1 MILYNGTVASF
12 DSDTYVY
19 RVFLEGFGAVYATQ
33 LITGAER
40 RFVPKERVV
49 CGKSGDRWVL
59 FGALPTVQQTVDEKR
74 QMTPEEAIAS
84 ITGNIVQKFTA
95 KPGIPIPSFRNF
107 NDNIPT
113 SSGDAFMIP
122 RPLSGSKPTNFI
134 RAYEFGS
141 IELKSSAGCFQY
153 FDFEDREITTVAQ
166 GFITKG
172 PGYYKT
178 LTFKTSPTF
187 AGDVVKKLVLREEV
201 RADPL
206 NESKERDNGTEAKL
220 DRETIEGFIAGPGGD
235 YAKGPAELF
244 YRPQAKRGRR
254 EVLSDYLVTEH
265 DHDTQTVRRR
275 LDRVDRANKTRSL
288 EIFHAE
294 GYLTKEGPGLAVHG
308 SRTIFRDW
316 GLLEFDT
323 DVGRMLLKVRNK
335 TIVVDQNSISLM
347 AGNESAIHI
356 TDSGIV
362 LKSKSVVID
371 STSTAINCKQFGVQ
385 ASSIAMDS
393 DITSITAN
401 FAIIERAW
409 GAHLTSG
416 SIMMNSA
423 MMIHHNTFTLTS
435 LAQDIGSILTDVK
448 NLLSGV
454 VTLNPDKL
462 NVVMDKVFANF
473 KAVVDFTHSIA
484 SDAVQ
489 AAGILSKGFVDV
501 AVGPGGV
508 LPGVATGITTF
519 LRDPTV
525 TLERAGTFASG
536 IVNNA
541 IQESFSAVSYT
552 AVSGISV
559 ATQTVNTF
567 SDVITEVGNN
577 IKNISD
583 AIEKVQIDIP
593 NPVISLSEISI
604 DTGRLT
610 DGLERAF
617 NAFVEIPESAFEQ
630 VITSAEAAG
639 KQVGGALGN
648 LADAAKRTAEA
659 ASTTAVKAGESV
671 VSVYEAIA
679 SGPPTITS
687 PTFNQS
693 IAQTT
698 YLDPNIAPWAN
709 PTISYAGSDIPPEL
723 YGVVPQ

>member
-1 MILYNGTVASF
+1 MILYNGTVSSF
-12 DSDTYVY
+12 DADTYVY

-40 RFVPKERVV
+40 RFVPNERVV

-59 FGALPTVQQTVDEKR
+59 FGALPSAQQTVDEKR

-84 ITGNIVQKFTA
+84 ITGNIVQKFSP
-95 KPGIPIPSFRNF
+95 KPGLPLPSFRNF

-122 RPLSGSKPTNFI
+122 RPMSGNKPTNFI

-141 IELKSSAGCFQY
+141 IELKSSANCFQY

-166 GFITKG
+166 GFVTKG

-220 DRETIEGFIAGPGGD
+220 DRETIEGFITGPGGQ

-244 YRPQAKRGRR
+244 YRPQVQRGRR
-254 EVLSDYLVTEH
+254 ELLSDYLVTEH
-265 DHDTQTVRRR
+265 DHDTQTIRRR
-275 LDRVDRANKTRSL
+275 LDRVDRANKVRSL

-323 DVGRMLLKVRNK
+323 DVGRMLLKVKNK

-347 AGNESAIHI
+347 AGNDSAIHI
-356 TDSGIV
+356 TDSGII

-371 STSTAINCKQFGVQ
+371 SKSTAINCKQFGVQ
-385 ASSIAMDS
+385 ASSVAMDS

-423 MMIHHNTFTLTS
+423 MMIHHNTFTLSS
-435 LAQDIGSILTDVK
+435 LAQDVTSVLTDIK

-454 VTLNPDKL
+454 VTLNPDKI
-462 NVVMDKVFANF
+462 NVVMDKVFQNF
-473 KAVVDFTHSIA
+473 KAAVDFVHSIA

-489 AAGILSKGFVDV
+489 AAGILTNGFVDV
-501 AVGPGGV
+501 AIGPGGV
-508 LPGVATGITTF
+508 IPGIATGITTF

-525 TLERAGTFASG
+525 TLEKAGTFTSG
-536 IVNNA
+536 IINNA
-541 IQESFSAVSYT
+541 IQESFSTVSYT
-552 AVSGISV
+552 AVAGIQV
-559 ATQTVNTF
+559 GTQTVNSF
-567 SDVITEVGNN
+567 AAAIENIGNN

-583 AIEKVQIDIP
+583 AIEKVSVDIP
-593 NPVISLSEISI
+593 NPVISLSELSI
-604 DTGRLT
+604 DTSRLT
-610 DGLERAF
+610 DGIERAF
-617 NAFVEIPESAFEQ
+617 NAFAKIPESAAQQ

-639 KQVGGALGN
+639 RQVGTALGD
-648 LADAAKRTAEA
+648 LADAARGVADSAATA
-659 ASTTAVKAGESV
+659 ASQAAQSLESV
-671 VSVYEAIA
+671 YNTIA
-679 SGPPTITS
+679 NGPPTITA
-687 PTFNQS
+687 PLLNQQIGPS
-693 IAQTT
+693 F
-698 YLDPNIAPWAN
+698 LDPNLAPWAN
-709 PTISYAGSDIPPEL
+709 PTISYAGSDVPPEL
-723 YGVVPQ
+723 FGIVPQ